1 MSAQKDKVDNDVK
14 DWMAAA
20 QNNAILINTLE
31 QKIRQ
36 IAAEK
41 RDFELMLTRYPSLA
55 DNIG

>member
-1 MSAQKDKVDNDVK
+1 
-14 DWMAAA
+14 MAAA